1 MNKNMED
8 KKAYIYDSH
17 LGGLYISDKEIPFDD
32 LYCETCGDYD
42 ELIFTMKDR
51 FDTQE
56 LLNYLFIED
65 YNLSCMFEIVEQLK
79 KYYDDEKSIEHSK
92 EFFVEKII
100 QYASDLKF
108 YDKTFKFDVTAM
120 FEDITTK
127 KIVREVN
134 KEMVIKALDIELAME
149 DARHKIIIENF
160 DLNDYFMKIKYN
172 NMEVLDD

>member
-8 KKAYIYDSH
+8 KKAYIYESH
-17 LGGLYISDKEIPFDD
+17 LGGLYLSDKEIPYED
-32 LYCETCGDYD
+32 LYCETCNDD
-42 ELIFTMKDR
+42 DSLIFEMENKH
-51 FDTQE
+51 DTEYLLSYLFKESYSLSEIFE
-56 LLNYLFIED
+56 LL
-65 YNLSCMFEIVEQLK
+65 EQLK
-79 KYYDDEKSIEHSK
+79 KHYEDDEYFEYRK
-92 EFFVEKII
+92 ETFINKII

-172 NMEVLDD
+172 NIEVLDE

>member
-1 MNKNMED
+1 MNKNKDD

-56 LLNYLFIED
+56 LLNYMFTEYYTLD
-65 YNLSCMFEIVEQLK
+65 CMFEITEDLK
-79 KYYDDEKSIEHSK
+79 KYYDDKECIERSK
-92 EFFVEKII
+92 ELFLDKII

-108 YDKTFKFDVTAM
+108 YDKTFKFDVTAI
-120 FEDITTK
+120 FEDIKTK
-127 KIVREVN
+127 EITREVT
-134 KEMVIKALDIELAME
+134 KEVVIKALDIDLAME
-149 DARHKIIIENF
+149 QARTKMIIENF
-160 DLNDYFMKIKYN
+160 DLNEYFMKIKYN
-172 NMEVLDD
+172 NIEVLDE